1 MTNFFDF
8 YQLPVSFHINEAALK
23 QQFLRNSKQ
32 FHPDF
37 YTLESEEKQQ
47 EILELSTLNN
57 HAYKTLHH
65 PDTRLRHLLEIH
77 HALDAEGEAKLPQDF
92 LMEMMDINENLMEL
106 EFDFEES
113 RFQETQQAIDNLEHD
128 LQAEVANS
136 LEKTPLMPDDI
147 KKIKDFY
154 LKRRYLLRIKE
165 NLSKF
170 APR

>member
-8 YQLPVSFHINEAALK
+8 YQLPVSFKINEATLK
-23 QQFLRNSKQ
+23 QHFLRNSKQ

-37 YTLESEEKQQ
+37 YTLESEEKQN
-47 EILELSTLNN
+47 EILELATINN
-57 HAYKTLHH
+57 HAYKTLHN

-77 HALDAEGEAKLPQDF
+77 HALDAEGEAKLPQAF
-92 LMEMMDINENLMEL
+92 LMDMMDINENLMEL
-106 EFDFEES
+106 EFDFEEA
-113 RFQETQQAIDNLEHD
+113 RFQETQHAINHLEQD
-128 LQAEVANS
+128 LQAAVADS
-136 LEKTPLMPDDI
+136 LEKMPLMPDDV

-170 APR
+170 APQ

>member
-1 MTNFFDF
+1 MTNFFEF
-8 YQLPVSFHINEAALK
+8 YQLPVAYNIDETALK
-23 QQFLRNSKQ
+23 QRFIKNSKQ

-37 YTLESEEKQQ
+37 YTLDADEKQN
-47 EILELSTLNN
+47 EILELATLNN
-57 HAYKTLHH
+57 HAYKTLSN

-77 HALDAEGEAKLPQDF
+77 HALDVEGETKLPQDF

-113 RFQETQQAIDNLEHD
+113 RFQETQLAIGNLEKD
-128 LQAEVANS
+128 LAALVANS
-136 LEKTPLMPDDI
+136 LEKASLLPDDV

-170 APR
+170 AAQ